1 MRNNASSTI
10 KKYVLASSL
19 LLDLFIIFMDI
30 LPTSL
35 FDDEESEYAVISDK
49 MNSSPLHSQLSVV
62 RRLNKAAHVVEVS
75 GEIP

>member
-10 KKYVLASSL
+10 KKYVSASSL

-35 FDDEESEYAVISDK
+35 FDDEESEYAVISEK
-49 MNSSPLHSQLSVV
+49 MNSSPLHSQLSVE
-62 RRLNKAAHVVEVS
+62 RRLNKAAHFVEVS